1 MMIPS
6 VVVASL
12 SIRSRNVA
20 CAGNKG
26 RSKTTLPCNAYERII
41 TRNNLGRRISEQS
54 ATVPLI
60 RNPSL
65 CILIPTGWDVGD
77 DHVELREG
85 NNEGH

>member
-1 MMIPS
+1 MTDD
-6 VVVASL
+6 A
-12 SIRSRNVA
+12 
-20 CAGNKG
+20 
-26 RSKTTLPCNAYERII
+26 
-41 TRNNLGRRISEQS
+41 RNNLGRRISEQS